1 VSWEVG
7 PYLWVKMLAG
17 AYLEGALPQRPQV
30 PDIAHI
36 PRYETF
42 GANAA
47 R

>member
-1 VSWEVG
+1 M
-7 PYLWVKMLAG
+7 WVKMLAD
-17 AYLEGALPQRPQV
+17 AYLGGTVPGRPDV
-30 PDIAHI
+30 PDIAHV